1 MPLIDLTYPE
11 NALSNSGVHRSS
23 QTTLSRS
30 RFLPRRYASHIC
42 AYGVRIATADKVCIP
57 ARRGDF

>member
-11 NALSNSGVHRSS
+11 NALSNSGVHRLS

-30 RFLPRRYASHIC
+30 RFLSRRYASHIC
-42 AYGVRIATADKVCIP
+42 A
-57 ARRGDF
+57 